1 MGITSRAAIALGAG
15 VASGVT
21 AFSIARDGT
30 STAARIGTPAAA
42 SVIGG
47 GLLLAGSLLRGK
59 GVGGALSGALQIAGG
74 GIIAGGLA
82 GGIAGAL
89 AHKGASHGSYT
100 GSPDGTHGGYGQPDP
115 PESWDGNDPV
125 GAEHPTAY
133 TPKAGD
139 LLPNIIPQK
148 PMQLQISR
156 EGDKRFLDFGTT
168 TGNLGAGPLELR
180 RYIDGTK
187 PIMQVVRNSDGS
199 ERELSTDRDSFEDGP
214 GSNHLAFNDFAR
226 YELFRA
232 GEEGITGAEI
242 LRSQYKESFLI
253 IDTDHLTESIDP
265 EGARRVDRSVAGA
278 EVQGISPGWAD
289 TYGPGLCG
297 QSFDI
302 TNLPDGEY
310 VLRQSM
316 DPGNRFA
323 ESNERDNVRDTRV
336 RISGSRVS
344 IVSSQIREHA

>member
-15 VASGVT
+15 VASGIA
-21 AFSIARDGT
+21 AFTIARDGT

-42 SVIGG
+42 SALGG
-47 GLLLAGSLLRGK
+47 GLILAGSLLRGR
-59 GVGGALSGALQIAGG
+59 GAGSALAGALQIAGG
-74 GIIAGGLA
+74 GIIAGGFA

-89 AHKGASHGSYT
+89 AHKGASHGTYS
-100 GSPDGTHGGYGQPDP
+100 GSPDGTHGGYGQPNP
-115 PESWDGNDPV
+115 PESWDGQDPV
-125 GAEHPTAY
+125 GPDHPTAY

-139 LLPNIIPQK
+139 LLPNIIPQQ
-148 PMQLQISR
+148 PMQLQISH
-156 EGDKRFLDFGTT
+156 EGNKRFLDFGTT

-180 RYIDGTK
+180 RYTDGTR
-187 PIMQVVRNSDGS
+187 PIMQIVRNSDGS
-199 ERELSTDRDSFEDGP
+199 ERELSTDRNTFEDGP

-232 GEEGITGAEI
+232 GDEGVAGAEI

-253 IDTDHLTESIDP
+253 IDTDHLSASIDP
-265 EGARRVDRSVAGA
+265 DGERRVNRTVPGA

-302 TNLPDGEY
+302 SNLPDGEY

-323 ESNERDNVRDTRV
+323 ESNEHDNVRDTRV
-336 RISGSRVS
+336 RIRGTQVS
-344 IVSSQIREHA
+344 IVNSQIRAGA